1 MLPPVCSY
9 TWYYRDGQKAVRY
22 CITPEGSLWQLD
34 LD

>member
-9 TWYYRDGQKAVRY
+9 TWYYRDGQKVVRY